1 MSAISFLNIR
11 RLGVVLV
18 LSLCVAQLS
27 LPVLSAQS
35 NGSLAQGYT
44 VDTDRGQI
52 VAGALVSLKADSQSV
67 ELAATDTVDRLVGVV
82 DQKPLVVISGNA
94 QESQIVLSGTTSVL
108 VSDVNGDIK
117 AGDKI
122 TASPVAGVGMR
133 TTTDARVVGAAQT
146 DFDPSKAQ
154 TQSITDIHG
163 KSHDLHI
170 GYVQLQVGLAN
181 YQAPGSN
188 FLPPFVQ
195 NIANSVA
202 GKQVSL
208 IRVVFA
214 TVLILFSFVSI
225 AILIS
230 SSIRSAMIS
239 LGRNPLAAS
248 NIRKSLYQVGGVTLL
263 VLGAT
268 LVASY
273 LILIL

>member
-1 MSAISFLNIR
+1 MSAIPIFNVR
-11 RLGVVLV
+11 RFGAVLV
-18 LSLCVAQLS
+18 LSLCAAQLS
-27 LPVLSAQS
+27 LPVVAAQS
-35 NGSLAQGYT
+35 NGALAQGYT

-52 VAGALVSLKADSQSV
+52 VAGALVSLKSDSHSV

-82 DQKPLVVISGNA
+82 DQKPLVVISGST

-108 VSDVNGDIK
+108 VSDINGSVK

-122 TASPVAGVGMR
+122 TASPIAGVGMR

-146 DFDPSKAQ
+146 DFDLSKAK
-154 TQSITDIHG
+154 TQSVADVQG
-163 KSHDLHI
+163 KPHDLHV

-214 TVLILFSFVSI
+214 TVLLLFSFVSI

-248 NIRKSLYQVGGVTLL
+248 NIRKSLYQVGGVTLV
-263 VLGAT
+263 VLAAT

>member
-1 MSAISFLNIR
+1 MSAFSSLKIR
-11 RLGVVLV
+11 RRGAALALAFGV
-18 LSLCVAQLS
+18 SLMLAPLA
-27 LPVLSAQS
+27 SAQS
-35 NGSLAQGYT
+35 NGSLAQGYA
-44 VDTDRGQI
+44 VSTDRGQI
-52 VAGALVSLKADSQSV
+52 VSGALVSLKSDSQSV

-94 QESQIVLSGTTSVL
+94 QESQIVLSGTTAVL
-108 VSDVNGDIK
+108 VSDINGTIK
-117 AGDKI
+117 AGDKV
-122 TASPVAGVGMR
+122 TASPIAGVGMR
-133 TTTDARVVGAAQT
+133 ATTDARIVGGAQT
-146 DFDPSKAQ
+146 DFDTGKAQ
-154 TQSITDIHG
+154 TQTITDIHG
-163 KSHDLHI
+163 ASHEVHV
-170 GYVQLQVGLAN
+170 GYIQLQVGLAN

-202 GKQVSL
+202 GRQVSL

-214 TVLILFSFVSI
+214 TILLLFSFVSI

-248 NIRKSLYQVGGVTLL
+248 NIRKSIYQVGGVTLL

-268 LVASY
+268 LVACY

>member
-1 MSAISFLNIR
+1 MSAISILNIR
-11 RLGVVLV
+11 RLGAVLV

-27 LPVLSAQS
+27 LPALSAQS

-44 VDTDRGQI
+44 VDTGRGQI
-52 VAGALVSLKADSQSV
+52 VAGALVSLKSDPQSV

-82 DQKPLVVISGNA
+82 DQKPLVVISGNTR
-94 QESQIVLSGTTSVL
+94 ESQVVLSGTTSVL
-108 VSDVNGDIK
+108 VSDINGEIK

-122 TASPVAGVGMR
+122 TASPIAGVGMR

-146 DFDPSKAQ
+146 DFDLSKTQ
-154 TQSITDIHG
+154 TQPVTDIHG

-208 IRVVFA
+208 IRVIFA
-214 TVLILFSFVSI
+214 TVLLLFSFVSI
-225 AILIS
+225 AILMS

>member
-1 MSAISFLNIR
+1 MSAISLQKMRN
-11 RLGVVLV
+11 LGVVFGLLGAV
-18 LSLCVAQLS
+18 FVAV
-27 LPVLSAQS
+27 PAGAQS
-35 NGSLAQGYT
+35 NSSLAQGYS
-44 VDTDRGQI
+44 VDSGRGQI
-52 VAGALVSLKADSQSV
+52 VAGALVSLKANSRSV
-67 ELAATDTVDRLVGVV
+67 ELAATDTADRLVGVV
-82 DQKPLVVISGNA
+82 DQKPLLVISDG
-94 QESQIVLSGTTSVL
+94 SQQSQVVLSGTTAVL
-108 VSDVNGDIK
+108 VSDVNGAIK

-122 TASPVAGVGMR
+122 TASPIAGVGMHA
-133 TTTDARVVGAAQT
+133 TSDARVVGTAQN
-146 DFDPSKAQ
+146 DFDLSKAQ
-154 TQSITDIHG
+154 TESITDIHG
-163 KSHDLHI
+163 QSHTVHL

-195 NIANSVA
+195 NLANNVA

-214 TVLILFSFVSI
+214 TVLLLFSFISV

-239 LGRNPLAAS
+239 IGRNPLAAV

-268 LVASY
+268 LVACY

>member
-1 MSAISFLNIR
+1 MNVISVKSIRKFGGVLGLFALLWGSALH
-11 RLGVVLV
+11 
-18 LSLCVAQLS
+18 
-27 LPVLSAQS
+27 AQS
-35 NGSLAQGYT
+35 NGSLAQGYA
-44 VDTDRGQI
+44 VDTGRGEI
-52 VAGALVSLKADSQSV
+52 VAGALVSLKGDSRNV
-67 ELAATDTVDRLVGVV
+67 ELAATDTADRLVGVV
-82 DQKPLVVISGNA
+82 DQKPLIVISGGA

-108 VSDVNGDIK
+108 VSDVNGNIK

-122 TASPVAGVGMR
+122 TASPIAGVGMHA
-133 TTTDARVVGAAQT
+133 TSDARIVGVAQT
-146 DFDPSKAQ
+146 DFDTGKTQ
-154 TQSITDIHG
+154 TKTITDVHG
-163 KSHDLHI
+163 QSHQVRV

-195 NIANSVA
+195 NLANNLA

-214 TVLILFSFVSI
+214 TVLLLFSFVSI
-225 AILIS
+225 GILIS

-239 LGRNPLAAS
+239 LGRNPLAAV

-268 LVASY
+268 LVACY